1 MESEPTPQQ
10 LAELS
15 ALADG
20 SLPAERRPAVRSMI
34 AASPELSGR
43 FEREQWVVDAL
54 RELGERER
62 APLRLRQQLEAAR
75 PTPRARRTRRISYGF
90 AVAGG
95 LAVLP
100 APRASPRPPSW
111 GLGRRPRA
119 RRGPPPQTR
128 TASIRRSAGWRS
140 RTGHRR
146 AGRRLASALID
157 SAVTVRSPSSTGG
170 GASISPTRSSRPRRC
185 SDRRRRSGFS
195 ADCDCNASSWVVA
208 RSSPGVAARRRA
220 CCRATPWP
228 RASWSSSPAP
238 TDASL
243 TLRTLARLAR
253 TAQRTG
259 DPLARTV

>member
-95 LAVLP
+95 LAVIALVLVLALP
-100 APRASPRPPSW
+100 GGTPGAPS
-111 GLGRRPRA
+111 
-119 RRGPPPQTR
+119 
-128 TASIRRSAGWRS
+128 
-140 RTGHRR
+140 
-146 AGRRLASALID
+146 LASAAVLGTRTSTQSAPRPAATNPYSLNQAVGGLAFPNWSPQGWTAFGQRAD
-157 SAVTVRSPSSTGG
+157 RLGGHRAVTVFYRRGSEQIAYTILAAPPLQRPEAPIRVLSGLRLQRVELGG
-170 GASISPTRSSRPRRC
+170 RTVVTWRRGASTC
-185 SDRRRRSGFS
+185 VLSG
-195 ADCDCNASSWVVA
+195 DT
-208 RSSPGVAARRRA
+208 VAAGE
-220 CCRATPWP
+220 
-228 RASWSSSPAP
+228 
-238 TDASL
+238 L
-243 TLRTLARLAR
+243 EFLAGAY
-253 TAQRTG
+253 
-259 DPLARTV
+259 